1 MGVFS
6 PTDTIAAIATAPA
19 RAGIGVVRISG
30 PLALACARAILTVTH
45 DLEPRR
51 ATLTHVRA
59 APASW
64 SHVQVPSAA
73 PKPALR
79 PFGNLRAAPSNVEG
93 RLAAARPGRA
103 GRPLG
108 EGGTPESPPSP
119 SGQLGGFGEAGRVPS
134 PEPARPI
141 DQVVAT
147 FFPAP
152 HSYTAEDVVEISA
165 HGSMTLM
172 REILMSAMAAGARLA
187 EPGEFTLRA
196 FLNGRL
202 DLVQA
207 EAVVDLVEAAT
218 PLQARAAFDQLE
230 GTLTRAIG
238 AIDRDLFDLA
248 ARLEASVDFPDEGY
262 HFVEPGEAAAV
273 VRRVLGGID
282 DLLATCARG
291 RVIREGRQIA
301 ILGKPNVGKS
311 SLFNQL
317 LGTDRAIVTAKP
329 GTTRDM
335 LTETIDLDGI
345 RLGLV
350 DTAGIRAS
358 GDEIEREGVS
368 RARRAA
374 EVADL
379 VILVLDRSRPLED
392 VDRDLLAETAA
403 ASRLVVVNKCDLPA
417 AWEPGAL
424 IAVEAPRE
432 NPPLGPAHAGRQDA
446 SPGSGRRPA
455 GPPFSTP
462 PGLRPLRSVLQTE
475 ADRPGSRALAGDS
488 PAARF
493 VAETGFVLRGEEP
506 VWRPLTLS
514 LKSGAGVDDL
524 RAAMHAALDGGE
536 LVRDAPMVTNVRHE
550 ALLRDA
556 RDSVER
562 ALASLEAGGE
572 SASEELVLADLAL
585 ARRAL
590 EEVSGKR
597 TTEDVLR
604 RIFERFCV
612 GK

>member
-1 MGVFS
+1 MAFS
-6 PTDTIAAIATAPA
+6 PTDTIVAIATAPV

-30 PLALACARAILTVTH
+30 PFALACARAILTVKH

-59 APASW
+59 AAS
-64 SHVQVPSAA
+64 SASGLQVTPVA

-79 PFGNLRAAPSNVEG
+79 
-93 RLAAARPGRA
+93 LAGTLARSEQVGGP
-103 GRPLG
+103 PG
-108 EGGTPESPPSP
+108 EGGSPESRTSN
-119 SGQLGGFGEAGRVPS
+119 
-134 PEPARPI
+134 PEPRFSKDPPHPI

-147 FFPAP
+147 FFPGP

-172 REILMSAMAAGARLA
+172 REILTSAMAAGARLA

-207 EAVVDLVEAAT
+207 EAVADLVEAAT

-262 HFVEPGEAAAV
+262 HFVAPGEAVAV
-273 VRRVLGGID
+273 ARRVLDGIGA
-282 DLLATCARG
+282 LLATSARG

-311 SLFNQL
+311 SLFNRL
-317 LGTDRAIVTAKP
+317 LGTDRAIVTAEP

-379 VILVLDRSRPLED
+379 VILVLDRSWPLED

-403 ASRLVVVNKCDLPA
+403 ASRVVVVNKCDLPA
-417 AWEPGAL
+417 AWEVSHLSRPRAPMGGSPHGPSNQADRRQSAKRFEGAG
-424 IAVEAPRE
+424 VPVGCRRGAP
-432 NPPLGPAHAGRQDA
+432 PAADR
-446 SPGSGRRPA
+446 
-455 GPPFSTP
+455 TP
-462 PGLRPLRSVLQTE
+462 EMRFAGLRER
-475 ADRPGSRALAGDS
+475 DRAGNC
-488 PAARF
+488 PAAPCGE
-493 VAETGFVLRGEEP
+493 ATGFISGGEEP
-506 VWRPLTLS
+506 VPRPLELS
-514 LKSGAGVDDL
+514 LKSGAGFDEL
-524 RAAMHAALDGGE
+524 RAAMHAALDCGDPA
-536 LVRDAPMVTNVRHE
+536 RDAPMVTNVRHE

-585 ARRAL
+585 ARHAL
-590 EEVSGKR
+590 EEVTGKR
-597 TTEDVLR
+597 TAEDVLR

>member
-1 MGVFS
+1 MPFS
-6 PTDTIAAIATAPA
+6 PADTIVAIATAPV

-30 PLALACARAILTVTH
+30 PLALRCARAILTARH

-59 APASW
+59 ATG
-64 SHVQVPSAA
+64 PSAA
-73 PKPALR
+73 RVVPGAEP
-79 PFGNLRAAPSNVEG
+79 
-93 RLAAARPGRA
+93 RLP
-103 GRPLG
+103 
-108 EGGTPESPPSP
+108 TPESRTP
-119 SGQLGGFGEAGRVPS
+119 GGS
-134 PEPARPI
+134 SRPI

-172 REILMSAMAAGARLA
+172 REILKSAMTAGARLA

-207 EAVVDLVEAAT
+207 ESVADLVDAAT

-262 HFVEPGEAAAV
+262 HFVVPGEAAALT
-273 VRRVLGGID
+273 RRVLGGID
-282 DLLATCARG
+282 ALLATSARG

-311 SLFNQL
+311 SLFNRL
-317 LGTDRAIVTAKP
+317 LGTDRAIVTAEP

-358 GDEIEREGVS
+358 GDDIEREGVS

-403 ASRLVVVNKCDLPA
+403 APRVVVANKCDLPA
-417 AWEPGAL
+417 AWEVSHLFGPRVPMGGSPQGPSNQADRRQSAKRFEGAEVL
-424 IAVEAPRE
+424 LGCRRGGPPAADGTPEMRFAGLRERDRAGNCPAVPC
-432 NPPLGPAHAGRQDA
+432 GDA
-446 SPGSGRRPA
+446 AEFVSPGVA
-455 GPPFSTP
+455 CGP
-462 PGLRPLRSVLQTE
+462 
-475 ADRPGSRALAGDS
+475 
-488 PAARF
+488 
-493 VAETGFVLRGEEP
+493 
-506 VWRPLTLS
+506 RPLTLS
-514 LKSGAGVDDL
+514 LRSGAGVGDL

-536 LVRDAPMVTNVRHE
+536 PARDAPMVTNVRHE

-590 EEVSGKR
+590 EDVTGKR